1 LPSLQ
6 NLKQRYQEKPFKVLL
21 VNVQEQM
28 ETVRQLFEGEHV
40 SLQVVLDQ
48 DGQVSKNYHVSSHPV
63 KFLIDRQGN
72 LMAMGLGYRNWDS
85 EEMNK
90 LVNILI
96 ENTEKSLRH
105 NVSGLLDYLKKK
117 QQKTTYLTTY

>member
-1 LPSLQ
+1 MPSLQ
-6 NLKQRYQEKPFKVLL
+6 SLKQKYQEKPFKVLL

-28 ETVRQLFEGEHV
+28 ETVRQLFEGENV

-48 DGQVSKNYHVSSHPV
+48 DGKVSKNYHVSSHPV

-96 ENTEKSLRH
+96 ENTEKTP
-105 NVSGLLDYLKKK
+105 
-117 QQKTTYLTTY
+117 QA